1 MKIAL
6 LSLIIF
12 IIGFYVV
19 ATYKTDSFTE
29 TFQNEINTDRC
40 PNLLIQKGS
49 EYYLKNTKLMDIPG
63 VNPIR
68 FSNLEEYTEFMD
80 WQRSQGIK
88 CPVLYLQQSYDAQGG
103 MNYRQRPDPSDLQGG
118 LPPNLAFSNDPTD
131 ASMIIDSNNSKLVD
145 SNRDDPSF
153 NKNFYPGFDSHNQ
166 YIGLNGPLDKMFNN
180 NKFPG
185 YDDSPNPMDTQWGGP
200 EMTDV
205 LVKQGF
211 YADREVYKDPML
223 YKTPIS

>member
-1 MKIAL
+1 MKTLIT
-6 LSLIIF
+6 LS
-12 IIGFYVV
+12 
-19 ATYKTDSFTE
+19 E
-29 TFQNEINTDRC
+29 T
-40 PNLLIQKGS
+40 
-49 EYYLKNTKLMDIPG
+49 
-63 VNPIR
+63 VIR
-68 FSNLEEYTEFMD
+68 QFKSIL
-80 WQRSQGIK
+80 
-88 CPVLYLQQSYDAQGG
+88 
-103 MNYRQRPDPSDLQGG
+103 
-118 LPPNLAFSNDPTD
+118 
-131 ASMIIDSNNSKLVD
+131 IDSNNSKLVD